1 MKKYV
6 LSCCSTADLTK
17 EQLDKRDIRHV
28 CFHYSVDG
36 TEYMDDLGE
45 SMSYDEFYARMAA
58 GAQTAT
64 SQVNIS
70 EYVAYFSTFL
80 EQGYDIVHVCLSSG
94 LSGTVNS
101 ARNAALI
108 VGERYPER
116 DIFIVD
122 SLGASCGYGMLMDA
136 AAELRD
142 KGMDAEQLA
151 RWLRENRLFLNHLF
165 FSTDL
170 TSYVRGGRISKTA
183 AVFGGMLEI
192 CPLLY
197 MDETGRLVMQSKVR
211 TKKKVMREIV
221 QRMAEL
227 AEDGED
233 YSGKCFLSHSGCRE
247 DAEKVAA
254 MIRERFPKLDGE
266 VTINSVGT
274 GIGAHT
280 GPGTVAVFFWG
291 SER

>member
-1 MKKYV
+1 MRKYV
-6 LSCCSTADLTK
+6 LSCCSTADLTS
-17 EQLDKRDIRHV
+17 EQLEKRDIRHV
-28 CFHYSVDG
+28 CFHYSIDG
-36 TEYMDDLGE
+36 EEHLDDLGK
-45 SMSYDEFYARMAA
+45 SIPYDEFYARMAA
-58 GAQTAT
+58 GSLTAT

-70 EYVAYFSTFL
+70 EYVAYFSEFL
-80 EQGYDIVHVCLSSG
+80 EQGLDVVHVCLSSG
-94 LSGTVNS
+94 LSGTINS

-122 SLGASCGYGMLMDA
+122 SLCASSGYGMLVDA
-136 AAELRD
+136 AANLRD
-142 KGMDAEQLA
+142 QGMEAEELA

-183 AVFGGMLEI
+183 AVFGGILEI

-197 MDETGRLVMQSKVR
+197 MDDTGHLVMQSKVR
-211 TKKKVMREIV
+211 TKKKVIREIV

-227 AEDGED
+227 AEDGEE
-233 YSGKCFLSHSGCRE
+233 YSGKCFLSHSGCPE
-247 DAEKVAA
+247 DAEAVAA
-254 MIRERFPKLDGE
+254 MIRERFPRLDGG
-266 VTINSVGT
+266 VTVNSVGT
-274 GIGAHT
+274 CIGSHT

-291 SER
+291 QER